1 MWEQIRANRVRSVVL
16 LFVMLFLLAA
26 LGAAAGGAVLY
37 PDGIFFGV
45 MVASGVWLVLWL
57 VARIQGDNILLT
69 MSGATEIQKKDHPQL
84 FNVVE
89 EMTIASRLPKMPR
102 VFIIPD
108 QALNAFAT
116 GRTPET
122 SAVAITS
129 GLLSQLS
136 RDQLQGVIAHE
147 IGHVRN
153 RDIQYMTL
161 VGVMLGAIVLLSELF
176 LRGMFHASIGGSRYR
191 GGGKRSGQGQAVLLI
206 IAVVFAILAPIL
218 GQMVY
223 FACSRRREYLADAS
237 AAVFTRY
244 PEGLASALEL
254 LNRDTHKMER
264 VSRATAPLF
273 IVNPLQKGRMAAF
286 SLFSTHPP
294 LEQRVRILRG
304 MGGGVSFAKYQQAWQ
319 SLAGARSAKMP
330 ASALEESAE
339 QSVREPGAA
348 AAVEPADPRK
358 QFREVGDVVRRVNQ
372 FSFLACTCGL
382 KIKVPPGFTKTQVAC
397 PRCGAV
403 IAVPRMES

>member
-1 MWEQIRANRVRSVVL
+1 MWEQIRANRVRSIVL
-16 LFVMLFLLAA
+16 VFVMLLLLAA
-26 LGAAAGGAVLY
+26 LGAAIGGAVLF
-37 PDGIFFGV
+37 PDGIFIGV
-45 MVASGVWLVLWL
+45 IVAAAVWLILWL
-57 VARIQGDNILLT
+57 VARVQGDNILLT

-89 EMTIASRLPKMPR
+89 EMTISSRLPKMPR

-116 GRTPET
+116 GRTPEN

-129 GLLSQLS
+129 GLLSQLN

-161 VGVMLGAIVLLSELF
+161 VGVMLGAIVMMSELF
-176 LRGMFHASIGGSRYR
+176 LRGMFRASVGSRYR
-191 GGGKRSGQGQAVLLI
+191 GGGKRGSQGTAVLLI
-206 IAVVFAILAPIL
+206 VAVLLAILAPIL

-254 LNRDTHKMER
+254 LGRDTHKMER
-264 VSRATAPLF
+264 ISKATAPMF

-286 SLFSTHPP
+286 ALFSTHPP

-319 SLAGARSAKMP
+319 SEAGVRKAIMP
-330 ASALEESAE
+330 ASALREGAEQAVREPAAAPAPESAE
-339 QSVREPGAA
+339 
-348 AAVEPADPRK
+348 PRK
-358 QFREVGDVVRRVNQ
+358 QFREAGDIVRRINQ
-372 FSFLACTCGL
+372 FAFLSCVCGL

-397 PRCGAV
+397 PRCGER
-403 IAVPRMES
+403 IAVPRAET